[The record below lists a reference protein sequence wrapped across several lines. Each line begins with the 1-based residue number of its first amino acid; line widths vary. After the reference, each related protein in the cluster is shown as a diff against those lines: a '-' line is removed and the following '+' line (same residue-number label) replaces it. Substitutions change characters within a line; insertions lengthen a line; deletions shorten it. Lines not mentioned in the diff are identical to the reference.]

1 MTDLANA
8 VTRLPLHGGAQIPS
22 LGLGTFRLT
31 GASAVDSISTALSLG
46 YRHLDTAAMY
56 ENEAEVGAGLRAS
69 GVARNEVFITTKVWT
84 TDIAP
89 GDLQAS
95 AQASLERLKLDQVDL
110 LLIHWPNK
118 SIPLAGS
125 IEALCDAK
133 RRGYARNIGV
143 ANFPSDM
150 LDDAVRL
157 AAKHGEKIAT
167 NQCEYHP
174 RLSQAKVLEAC
185 RKHGVAFVSYCP
197 LGQGRMADEDAI
209 APIAKKHGKTIS
221 QIVLRW
227 HVQQGVCAIP
237 KAASAGHQRDNL
249 DIFSFTLPDDDMRA
263 ISALARHDGRL
274 VKPGFG
280 PEWDR

>member
-1 MTDLANA
+1 MTDLSAA
-8 VTRLPLHGGAQIPS
+8 TTRLPIPGAQIPAM
-22 LGLGTFRLT
+22 GLGTFRLT

-69 GVARNEVFITTKVWT
+69 GVKRDEVFITTKVWT
-84 TDIAP
+84 SDIAK

-95 AQASLERLKLDQVDL
+95 AQASLERLKLEQVDL

-143 ANFPSDM
+143 ANFPVEM
-150 LDDAVRL
+150 LEDAVRI
-157 AAKHGEKIAT
+157 AAIHGEKIAT

-174 RLSQAKVLEAC
+174 RLSQAKVIEAC
-185 RKHGVAFVSYCP
+185 HRHGVVFVSYCP

-209 APIAKKHGKTIS
+209 APIASKHGKKVS

-227 HVQQGVCAIP
+227 HVQQSVSAIP
-237 KAASAGHQRDNL
+237 KSANAGRQRDNL
-249 DIFSFTLPDDDMRA
+249 DIFDFTLPEEDMRA

-274 VKPGFG
+274 VKPGFS